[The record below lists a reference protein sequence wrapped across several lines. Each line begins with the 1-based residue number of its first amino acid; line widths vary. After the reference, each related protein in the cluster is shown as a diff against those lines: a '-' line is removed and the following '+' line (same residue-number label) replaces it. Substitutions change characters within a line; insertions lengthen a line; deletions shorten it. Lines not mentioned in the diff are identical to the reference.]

1 MSETTSSRRGG
12 GRSKAQQK
20 RKKKED
26 EEAESEPKQA
36 HDKEM
41 ADAAASS
48 SSSSVAASAPAP
60 APAANGSAE
69 TKEEKVEEEE
79 EEEVPKKKKGKK
91 EKAPSKPKQQKAKP
105 AYKFNVNKCLDK
117 AHEGKFLADIIQ
129 LPPSALEGLTPKA
142 DELLSAFGI
151 KTIAQLADWKYYHL
165 ANALSVMA
173 SLEETGNRDVNST
186 MNINKALDKA
196 YEIKPL
202 KDIVK
207 SSPACLQG
215 LAAWADDHLASLRI
229 KTVKDLANWKFP
241 AWAHALVTLA
251 AYESSDHSSA

>member
-1 MSETTSSRRGG
+1 MSEQTSSRRGG

-20 RKKKED
+20 RKKD
-26 EEAESEPKQA
+26 DAEEAESEPQQA
-36 HDKEM
+36 TDKEM
-41 ADAAASS
+41 TDVAASS
-48 SSSSVAASAPAP
+48 SSSSVPAHV
-60 APAANGSAE
+60 PAANGNAE
-69 TKEEKVEEEE
+69 SKEEKVDEEEE
-79 EEEVPKKKKGKK
+79 EPKKKKGKK
-91 EKAPSKPKQQKAKP
+91 EKTPPKPKKQKAKP

-117 AHEGKFLADIIQ
+117 AHEGKFLADVIQ

-165 ANALSVMA
+165 ANALTVMA
-173 SLEETGNRDVNST
+173 SLEETGNRDVNSK

-196 YEIKPL
+196 YETKPL
-202 KDIVK
+202 KEIVK

-229 KTVKDLANWKFP
+229 KSVKDLANWKFP

-251 AYESSDHSSA
+251 AYENADHSSA